1 MTDTLAALIV
11 LRFKDHTDG
20 PVSITFNTEGLRS
33 DITESCVGMS
43 MEYEFNLVNICDTL
57 TGTLVAFVEV
67 SQSPS
72 GRPLTIKR
80 LDALCDELATDVGA
94 TSSSFNMLKGGA

>member
-11 LRFKDHTDG
+11 LRFKGYKQSSDT
-20 PVSITFNTEGLRS
+20 LRA
-33 DITESCVGMS
+33 DIIESCEGMS
-43 MEYEFNLVNICDTL
+43 MEYEFNLVNICETM

-72 GRPLTIKR
+72 GEQLTRSR
-80 LDALCDELATDVGA
+80 LDSLCNELETDLGCA
-94 TSSSFNMLKGGA
+94 DSSTYILTRADLVKGGA

>member
-11 LRFKDHTDG
+11 LRFKG
-20 PVSITFNTEGLRS
+20 PSQSSDTLRA
-33 DITESCVGMS
+33 DVIESCVGMS
-43 MEYEFNLVNICDTL
+43 MEYEFNLVNICETL

-72 GRPLTIKR
+72 GSQLTRKH
-80 LDALCDELATDVGA
+80 LDSLRDELATDLGCSD
-94 TSSSFNMLKGGA
+94 SSANLLTLADLVKGGA